1 MLMGLTR
8 QLGGALLL
16 CGLLFSV
23 GARAAETQ
31 PALSSEEQAR
41 YLSELKRLYMTSD
54 ERKALFAHANS
65 LLSTYAL
72 SAGYQVGQTDRRDL
86 RYQLSLARP
95 GELML
100 REETRA
106 ANGTEL
112 GGGEAIFLL
121 PVVKDAATDGEADA
135 GGENGHEA
143 GPEKPFGIWY
153 FSRVGHDLVVG
164 FARWF
169 PVISGSWRGWQAP

>member
-16 CGLLFSV
+16 CGLLFSI

-72 SAGYQVGQTDRRDL
+72 SAGYQVGQADRRDL

-100 REETRA
+100 REETRV
-106 ANGTEL
+106 ANGT
-112 GGGEAIFLL
+112 GVAVHNRLL
-121 PVVKDAATDGEADA
+121 PVFGVDPSISYECPRGGISCTFNAPGSNAPLLTIVRDVKGAGELAKA
-135 GGENGHEA
+135 LSFLIRNVQKG
-143 GPEKPFGIWY
+143 
-153 FSRVGHDLVVG
+153 
-164 FARWF
+164 
-169 PVISGSWRGWQAP
+169 

>member
-1 MLMGLTR
+1 MW
-8 QLGGALLL
+8 AA
-16 CGLLFSV
+16 FSV
-23 GARAAETQ
+23 GARGAGPQ

-95 GELML
+95 G
-100 REETRA
+100 
-106 ANGTEL
+106 
-112 GGGEAIFLL
+112 
-121 PVVKDAATDGEADA
+121 
-135 GGENGHEA
+135 
-143 GPEKPFGIWY
+143 
-153 FSRVGHDLVVG
+153 S
-164 FARWF
+164 
-169 PVISGSWRGWQAP
+169 